1 MAKFKVKYLN
11 LRGRAE
17 SIRLLL
23 NYVQQPYEDSR
34 ENFLEFANYRDKLPL
49 AHLPKLVVD
58 NKFELCYS
66 SVILQYLGEKFGLEN
81 ETAEEKAICA
91 MLAQRINDHFEYL
104 KPYVNCL
111 LGLIPANNVKAKGT
125 KCHPQNP
132 LKLPSLAERCLRP
145 CITEDFGPVFE
156 RHLEAN
162 NTGGHLPNLA
172 FFGMFPFEGYLVGDK
187 LTWVDFFAASFADLA
202 LTFGRFDILDRFPRV
217 LHHCR
222 AVYSLPQLQQH
233 IKNRPDTLF

>member
-1 MAKFKVKYLN
+1 MSKFKVKYLN

-17 SIRLLL
+17 PIRLLL
-23 NYVQQPYEDSR
+23 NYVQHPYEDSR
-34 ENFLEFANYRDKLPL
+34 ENFLEFANYKDKLPL
-49 AHLPKLVVD
+49 PHLPQLVVD
-58 NKFELCYS
+58 NKFELCYA
-66 SVILQYLGEKFGLEN
+66 SVILQYLGEKFGLVN

-111 LGLIPANNVKAKGT
+111 LGLIPAN
-125 KCHPQNP
+125 
-132 LKLPSLAERCLRP
+132 KLPALAEKCLRP
-145 CITEDFGPVFE
+145 CITEDFGPMFE
-156 RHLEAN
+156 RQLEAN
-162 NTGGHLPNLA
+162 NT
-172 FFGMFPFEGYLVGDK
+172 GYLVGDK
-187 LTWVDFFAASFADLA
+187 LTWVDFYVASFADLT

-222 AVYSLPQLQQH
+222 AVFSLPQLQQH

>member
-111 LGLIPANNVKAKGT
+111 LGLIPANN
-125 KCHPQNP
+125 
-132 LKLPSLAERCLRP
+132 LPSLAERCLRP

-162 NTGGHLPNLA
+162 NT
-172 FFGMFPFEGYLVGDK
+172 GYLVGDK